1 MLLFLLLLIIL
12 SLQMLLLLFV
22 IISTILSLLSF
33 LLFIP
38 FPLLLLSFLL
48 FIPFPL
54 LSLSFPFPFL
64 FPSVDVQGN
73 KCNNPNK
80 RETMDSS
87 VPTSHN
93 CIDINFSVSANILTF
108 SNILSAKTKNFLF
121 VTRCRTCSANTVKN
135 EKRKKNGKCKKS

>member
-1 MLLFLLLLIIL
+1 
-12 SLQMLLLLFV
+12 MLLLLFV
-22 IISTILSLLSF
+22 IISTILSLLSFLLFIPFPLLLLSF

-121 VTRCRTCSANTVKN
+121 VTRCRTCSTNTVKN